1 MLKTFTWFLKKFH
14 QGLTGTSVNENETD
28 GNDNMNEKDE
38 KMQTPFHVTMIT
50 ASDAICD
57 LLWKRGADV
66 HTRDMDDYGWSY
78 KIRISLGPL

>member
-1 MLKTFTWFLKKFH
+1 MISQEVPSWFDRDLR
-14 QGLTGTSVNENETD
+14 EWNETD

-66 HTRDMDDYGWSY
+66 HTRDMDDYGKSY